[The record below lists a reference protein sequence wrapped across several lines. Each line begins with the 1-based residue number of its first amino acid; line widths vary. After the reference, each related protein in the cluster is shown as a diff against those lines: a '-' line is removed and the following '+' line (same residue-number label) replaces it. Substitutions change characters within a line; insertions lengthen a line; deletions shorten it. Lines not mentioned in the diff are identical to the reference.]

1 MAGVLC
7 RSVRAKKSRI
17 PWIAL
22 LLVAFLATATW
33 QRAIASAKQL
43 EGFDEDEFDDG
54 ADEEETEF
62 VAPQSPPTRSV
73 TLEPDQGTKATA
85 GSDRDSKSMD
95 TTSSEGPDSVGGSG
109 GRSGGQA
116 ADWDDEE
123 FEGVTPGAGAGA
135 GEAAAGGK
143 QFFGKPG
150 SAQQQA
156 QKARARRI
164 SVPRKPFHPRDFI
177 AEGVFLAFLVIF
189 AINYFVGKWQNEKI
203 ALSFANQFA
212 TEGNLLAKNFALIG
226 TGDTSE
232 PILVKEGQA
241 TFKLYASGRRFCEA
255 MLVTLNLR
263 SRHDLAT
270 LAWDALLSSK
280 KDQVDVDVYMNEEDM
295 APFVLAVVPR
305 KSAKAFIKENADL
318 KEFASMLDAEV
329 VLKGGGGSG
338 KNKWAADE
346 LAIIGD
352 SREAAYELLSDVI
365 IDQLSPPPTRLY
377 PYPLPFRPSPLPHF
391 PSALPFFSSALALF
405 PSALPFCVSLPPSCV
420 ESHHFS
426 PLLTHPPHPR
436 NITRSTFPSA
446 KIALFGGKSFPK
458 LAPLFCALHVTD
470 QHPTGAGAHTFSPI
484 PLSLPP
490 LSPTAHQQPTGAGA
504 QLLTYPPPPF
514 SCPRGTP
521 LPPQLFGEKSFPKIA
536 PLFRALHFTD
546 QQPTGAGAHRKVLRF
561 SFLLPR
567 GGAAELAKLMASV
580 PFFIDAV
587 GKFRLSAQVR
597 RFFLSALQHSQINSL
612 LCDSSLLTAAELA
625 KLMASM
631 PFFIDAVGK
640 FRLCEERHHIIAVPS
655 WRSSWRLAEANS
667 KAEAVWAKAAEAAVR
682 GNGTKEKLQEEA
694 CFDAAEAA
702 VRGNGT
708 KEKLQ
713 EEASFASL
721 IHLHSASLSLL
732 PSATPPATREEAGGG
747 AAAEGGAEEGGA
759 EEGGAEEGGAEEG
772 GADEGGAEEGGAEE
786 GGAEEGGAEEG
797 GAEEGGAEEGG
808 AEEGGAEEGGAE
820 EGGVEESRGGKAEPG
835 GAGEAAREG
844 EDEGAEAE
852 RTAGQDL
859 KDALIDLSD

>member
-7 RSVRAKKSRI
+7 RSIRAKQTKI

-43 EGFDEDEFDDG
+43 EGFDEDEFDDA

-62 VAPQSPPTRSV
+62 VAPQRPPTRSV

-85 GSDRDSKSMD
+85 GSDRDSKSTD
-95 TTSSEGPDSVGGSG
+95 TTAPDGPASVGGSG
-109 GRSGGQA
+109 GRSAGQA

-135 GEAAAGGK
+135 GEAAGGGK
-143 QFFGKPG
+143 PFFGKPG
-150 SAQQQA
+150 SARQQA
-156 QKARARRI
+156 QKARARRL

-280 KDQVDVDVYMNEEDM
+280 KDQVDVDVYMNDEDM
-295 APFVLAVVPR
+295 APFVLAIVPR

-365 IDQLSPPPTRLY
+365 IDQL
-377 PYPLPFRPSPLPHF
+377 
-391 PSALPFFSSALALF
+391 
-405 PSALPFCVSLPPSCV
+405 
-420 ESHHFS
+420 
-426 PLLTHPPHPR
+426 
-436 NITRSTFPSA
+436 
-446 KIALFGGKSFPK
+446 
-458 LAPLFCALHVTD
+458 
-470 QHPTGAGAHTFSPI
+470 
-484 PLSLPP
+484 
-490 LSPTAHQQPTGAGA
+490 
-504 QLLTYPPPPF
+504 
-514 SCPRGTP
+514 
-521 LPPQLFGEKSFPKIA
+521 FGEKSYPKIA

-561 SFLLPR
+561 SFLLPQ

-587 GKFRLSAQVR
+587 GKFRLSAQ
-597 RFFLSALQHSQINSL
+597 
-612 LCDSSLLTAAELA
+612 A
-625 KLMASM
+625 K
-631 PFFIDAVGK
+631 
-640 FRLCEERHHIIAVPS
+640 
-655 WRSSWRLAEANS
+655 S
-667 KAEAVWAKAAEAAVR
+667 KAEAARAKAAEAALKES
-682 GNGTKEKLQEEA
+682 KEKRQEELQ
-694 CFDAAEAA
+694 
-702 VRGNGT
+702 RR
-708 KEKLQ
+708 KEERRKA
-713 EEASFASL
+713 EEAKLSPEELARRREKERIKEL
-721 IHLHSASLSLL
+721 KQSA
-732 PSATPPATREEAGGG
+732 PRAKI
-747 AAAEGGAEEGGA
+747 
-759 EEGGAEEGGAEEG
+759 
-772 GADEGGAEEGGAEE
+772 
-786 GGAEEGGAEEG
+786 
-797 GAEEGGAEEGG
+797 
-808 AEEGGAEEGGAE
+808 
-820 EGGVEESRGGKAEPG
+820 SRMH
-835 GAGEAAREG
+835 
-844 EDEGAEAE
+844 
-852 RTAGQDL
+852 
-859 KDALIDLSD
+859 

>member
-7 RSVRAKKSRI
+7 RSVRTKQTRI
-17 PWIAL
+17 PWIPL

-43 EGFDEDEFDDG
+43 EGFDEDEFDDA

-62 VAPQSPPTRSV
+62 VAPQRPPTRSV

-85 GSDRDSKSMD
+85 GSDRDPKSTD
-95 TTSSEGPDSVGGSG
+95 TTARDGPDSAGGSG
-109 GRSGGQA
+109 GRSTGQG

-135 GEAAAGGK
+135 GEFGAGAGGAAAGGK
-143 QFFGKPG
+143 SFFGKPG

-156 QKARARRI
+156 QAQQKARARRI

-177 AEGVFLAFLVIF
+177 AEGIFLAFLVIF

-295 APFVLAVVPR
+295 APFVLAIVPR

-365 IDQLSPPPTRLY
+365 IDQVRCES
-377 PYPLPFRPSPLPHF
+377 F
-391 PSALPFFSSALALF
+391 PSALPFRPSLPPF
-405 PSALPFCVSLPPSCV
+405 PSALPFRPSLLPFPSPPSPPPFIIFTIS
-420 ESHHFS
+420 SHD
-426 PLLTHPPHPR
+426 THINRTPEY
-436 NITRSTFPSA
+436 
-446 KIALFGGKSFPK
+446 LFGEKSYPK
-458 LAPLFCALHVTD
+458 IAPLFRALHFTD
-470 QHPTGAGAHTFSPI
+470 
-484 PLSLPP
+484 
-490 LSPTAHQQPTGAGA
+490 QQPTGAGA
-504 QLLTYPPPPF
+504 QLLTYPPPAF
-514 SCPRGTP
+514 SCPPGTP

-587 GKFRLSAQVR
+587 GKFRLSAQ
-597 RFFLSALQHSQINSL
+597 
-612 LCDSSLLTAAELA
+612 A
-625 KLMASM
+625 K
-631 PFFIDAVGK
+631 
-640 FRLCEERHHIIAVPS
+640 C
-655 WRSSWRLAEANS
+655 
-667 KAEAVWAKAAEAAVR
+667 KAEALRAKAAEAALR
-682 GNGTKEKLQEEA
+682 ETKEKRQEELQ
-694 CFDAAEAA
+694 
-702 VRGNGT
+702 RR
-708 KEKLQ
+708 KEERKKA
-713 EEASFASL
+713 EEAKLSPEELARRREKERMKEL
-721 IHLHSASLSLL
+721 KQSA
-732 PSATPPATREEAGGG
+732 PRAKI
-747 AAAEGGAEEGGA
+747 
-759 EEGGAEEGGAEEG
+759 
-772 GADEGGAEEGGAEE
+772 
-786 GGAEEGGAEEG
+786 
-797 GAEEGGAEEGG
+797 
-808 AEEGGAEEGGAE
+808 
-820 EGGVEESRGGKAEPG
+820 SRMH
-835 GAGEAAREG
+835 
-844 EDEGAEAE
+844 
-852 RTAGQDL
+852 
-859 KDALIDLSD
+859 